1 MDRLKLLLS
10 ILLLTRSNLQVLH
23 WKCHGKAFDTIHKV
37 CDELIS
43 DKIDPTIDLVGEVMV
58 TAHLTPVSVVD
69 AIKVVEEDDSVEF
82 AMLEADADYDYDKA
96 KGAIKEMLNNI
107 IKLIR
112 EILED
117 IEKDLDDDKLNA
129 KISLEE
135 SYKSLMNAKY
145 LNSRRFDD

>member
-10 ILLLTRSNLQVLH
+10 VLLLTRSNLQVLH
-23 WKCHGKAFDTIHKV
+23 WKSHGKAFDTIHKV

-43 DKIDPTIDLVGEVMV
+43 DKIDPITDLVGEVMV
-58 TAHLTPVSVVD
+58 TAHLDPVSVVD
-69 AIKVVEEDDSVEF
+69 AIEVVKEDDSLEF
-82 AMLEADADYDYDKA
+82 AMLEADADYDYDKTKA
-96 KGAIKEMLNNI
+96 AIKNMISIL

-117 IEKDLDDDKLNA
+117 IEKDIDDDKLNA

-135 SYKSLMNAKY
+135 AYKSLMNAKY